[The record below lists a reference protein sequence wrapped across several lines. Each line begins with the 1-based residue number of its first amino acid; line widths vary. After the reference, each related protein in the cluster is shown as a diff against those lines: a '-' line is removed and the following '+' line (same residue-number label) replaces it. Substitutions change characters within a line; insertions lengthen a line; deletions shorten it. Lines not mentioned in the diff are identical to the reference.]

1 MALVVL
7 LRGVNV
13 GGHRTFRPSVLAR
26 KLSHLDVVNIGAAGT
41 FVIRR
46 PVSHAHVRAE
56 FARRLPFAAEIM
68 ICRGHEIVRLM
79 SCDLFAGHAARADI
93 VRFVSVLARLP
104 RATPPTPMNLP
115 PTGTWL
121 VRVLARDQRFV
132 VGVYRRQMKAIG
144 CLGTLDRVFGV
155 AVTTRSWS
163 TMEIVA
169 KVLGDWTV

>member
-1 MALVVL
+1 
-7 LRGVNV
+7 
-13 GGHRTFRPSVLAR
+13 
-26 KLSHLDVVNIGAAGT
+26 
-41 FVIRR
+41 
-46 PVSHAHVRAE
+46 
-56 FARRLPFAAEIM
+56 
-68 ICRGHEIVRLM
+68 M
-79 SCDLFAGHAARADI
+79 SWNLFAGHAARADI

-104 RATPPTPMNLP
+104 RATPPTPINLP

-121 VRVLARDQRFV
+121 VRVLAREQRFV

-169 KVLGDWTV
+169 KVLGNWTT